1 MLYLTNVKHSLFKLD
16 QLQEAKKMNLGV
28 VIFHLLLLSFVLA
41 IPISLQVI
49 QVFSTIQDD
58 GKEIAQKIPDFTI
71 EKGVLVTKDGAEGFI
86 YQTDSIIFTFDPE
99 GKRTADD
106 ISKDML
112 GNFLSIGL
120 LQKELVVTLPATEN
134 INSLFGSNQLTI
146 PYTSTQLHDLTGEN
160 LRDRI
165 LENEMPWWLA
175 PLTFLIAIYPA
186 FLSLIITIAV
196 ATLFANLFSRMR
208 GRYDGFLNNFKII
221 VFCSTLPVIITT
233 LINLLNPS
241 FIGDTFILIA
251 SVFIFLF
258 SLNNHSDKK
267 KII

>member
-1 MLYLTNVKHSLFKLD
+1 
-16 QLQEAKKMNLGV
+16 MNLGV

-146 PYTSTQLHDLTGEN
+146 PYTSTQLNDLTGEN
-160 LRDRI
+160 LRERI